1 MTRSG
6 FVERGRVVGDGCR
19 RAGPGGSGQHDRMT
33 EQHGSAGPLGDDDV
47 AGRPAGG
54 PRSAGD
60 GPDDAHRRPPGV
72 DDATVEA
79 VGGVTAA
86 LEVIE
91 HARGVLYE
99 FHRLIGQ
106 GDIEL
111 GQALDKLEAAGHA
124 ELAERIRADVLGAN
138 VLAGRWTFQIVED
151 FDAGYHARFREAEQ
165 RLRDE
170 LMAGRRHV
178 YEAGLKE
185 QNRTHGRAGHEALPE
200 DVGTG
205 A

>member
-1 MTRSG
+1 MT
-6 FVERGRVVGDGCR
+6 
-19 RAGPGGSGQHDRMT
+19 Q
-33 EQHGSAGPLGDDDV
+33 QIGSAGPLDEDDV
-47 AGRPAGG
+47 AGRPAGN
-54 PRSAGD
+54 PRSADD
-60 GPDDAHRRPPGV
+60 GPDDAHRPPPGV

-86 LEVIE
+86 FEVVE

-106 GDIEL
+106 ADIEL
-111 GQALDKLEAAGHA
+111 GQALDRLEAAGHG
-124 ELAERIRADVLGAN
+124 ELADRLRADVLGAN
-138 VLAGRWTFQIVED
+138 VLAGRWTFQVVED

-170 LMAGRRHV
+170 LTAGRRHV
-178 YEAGLKE
+178 YEAQLKE
-185 QNRTHGRAGHEALPE
+185 QNRSHGRAGHEALPE

-205 A
+205 R

>member
-1 MTRSG
+1 MTQQN
-6 FVERGRVVGDGCR
+6 
-19 RAGPGGSGQHDRMT
+19 GPEQGSQHD
-33 EQHGSAGPLGDDDV
+33 GSVGPLDEQDV
-47 AGRPAGG
+47 AGRAAGN
-54 PRSAGD
+54 PRSAHD
-60 GPDDAHRRPPGV
+60 GPDDAHRAPDGV
-72 DDATVEA
+72 DDATIEA

-111 GQALDKLEAAGHA
+111 GEALDKLEAAGHA

-151 FDAGYHARFREAEQ
+151 FDAGYHATFRAAEQ

-170 LMAGRRHV
+170 LMGGRRHV

-200 DVGTG
+200 DVGAG
-205 A
+205 R

>member
-1 MTRSG
+1 MTQQNGSQEAAQSG
-6 FVERGRVVGDGCR
+6 SRQDGSQQD
-19 RAGPGGSGQHDRMT
+19 GSQQD
-33 EQHGSAGPLGDDDV
+33 GSAGPLDEQDV
-47 AGRPAGG
+47 AGRPAGS
-54 PRSAGD
+54 PRSAQD
-60 GPDDAHRRPPGV
+60 GPDDAHRAPDGV
-72 DDATVEA
+72 DAATVEA

-111 GQALDKLEAAGHA
+111 GEALDKLEAAGHA
-124 ELAERIRADVLGAN
+124 ELADRVRADVLGAN

-185 QNRTHGRAGHEALPE
+185 QNRTYGRGGHEALPE
-200 DVGTG
+200 DVGAG
-205 A
+205 RQVD